1 MNTYTLAEQVQK
13 VRQGLAQLQKSAPTH
28 DITSM
33 VTDIEKLISIQD
45 TLASKYQHYQQ
56 LFEFAPYAYLVID
69 TDGIIREANRA
80 AAALLEVAPS
90 FLLGKP
96 LEILAYQSEQA
107 NLRAQLQSL
116 KPSEK
121 IQHWQT
127 ILYKRNNQPF
137 PAYLFINNI
146 SDANGN
152 TRGWGLSIRDCTEYI
167 TKKADAVRIDITEE
181 RRAKEALCQSEAN
194 YRAIIDAIPAIRDS
208 GRRLRVALE
217 AAQMG
222 TWDWEIATGKI
233 VWSQKTEEIFGFAPG
248 TFPGTFEA
256 FINCI
261 HPEDRELLQTEITRA
276 LEQGV
281 PYNIEPRIIR
291 ADGSIGWVQG
301 KGDVLRDENGQPVAM
316 IGVVADITERKLWE
330 KALRESENLYRL
342 IAENSTDI
350 ITRHSLE
357 EGIYLYVSP
366 ACRSLLGYEPEEM
379 LGCSPYEFFH
389 PEDVAEI
396 KKIHKAVLENS
407 DIYTISYR
415 FRCKNGNYI
424 WLETTSKTVRD
435 HTQKVLEIVAVSRN
449 ISDRKQIEIALRES
463 EEKFRRLFED
473 APIGMAIVNTYGKL
487 LQVNPAFCKLLGY
500 TEAELENCTFK
511 DFTHPE
517 DIEREMFYI
526 EKCWRGEIKNYKI
539 EKRYIKKNGEIVW
552 VNLTTGL
559 ICDERHGKPIYG
571 LGMVEDIT
579 ERKQVEEILKWRE
592 RALAASSNG
601 IIIADA
607 RKPELPTIYVN
618 PAFERITGYSAEEAI
633 GRNCS
638 FLQGK
643 DNEQAELKRLR
654 AAIKEGN
661 SCTVILRNY
670 RKDGSLFW
678 NELSISPIY
687 DTEGNLTH
695 FIGIQTDI
703 TERQQ
708 IQEQLIA
715 SLKEKE
721 VLLKEIHHRVKN
733 NLQIVSSLLNL
744 QSSYIQDEQALAM
757 FKDSHNRI
765 KSMALIHEKLY
776 RSSDFTKIDLPDY
789 IRSLTSNLFSSYRQV
804 SSRIDLKQKIED
816 ITLDIDT
823 AIPCGLIINELISNS
838 LKYAFPG
845 EMKGKISIS
854 FYHQQENNRFILK
867 VSDNGVGL
875 PPGFNPLETES
886 LGWQLIIS
894 LTEQLGGEL
903 TFSSQKGTDVTIV
916 FPSNK

>member
-1 MNTYTLAEQVQK
+1 M
-13 VRQGLAQLQKSAPTH
+13 
-28 DITSM
+28 
-33 VTDIEKLISIQD
+33 
-45 TLASKYQHYQQ
+45 
-56 LFEFAPYAYLVID
+56 
-69 TDGIIREANRA
+69 
-80 AAALLEVAPS
+80 
-90 FLLGKP
+90 
-96 LEILAYQSEQA
+96 
-107 NLRAQLQSL
+107 
-116 KPSEK
+116 
-121 IQHWQT
+121 
-127 ILYKRNNQPF
+127 
-137 PAYLFINNI
+137 
-146 SDANGN
+146 
-152 TRGWGLSIRDCTEYI
+152 
-167 TKKADAVRIDITEE
+167 
-181 RRAKEALCQSEAN
+181 
-194 YRAIIDAIPAIRDS
+194 
-208 GRRLRVALE
+208 
-217 AAQMG
+217 
-222 TWDWEIATGKI
+222 
-233 VWSQKTEEIFGFAPG
+233 
-248 TFPGTFEA
+248 
-256 FINCI
+256 
-261 HPEDRELLQTEITRA
+261 
-276 LEQGV
+276 
-281 PYNIEPRIIR
+281 
-291 ADGSIGWVQG
+291 
-301 KGDVLRDENGQPVAM
+301 GQPVAM
-316 IGVVADITERKLWE
+316 SGVVADITERKLWE
-330 KALRESENLYRL
+330 QALRESEALYRL

-350 ITRHSLE
+350 ITRHSPE

-389 PEDVAEI
+389 PEDVAAI
-396 KKIHKAVLENS
+396 KKIHSAVLEKS

-435 HTQKVLEIVAVSRN
+435 RQSQKVLEIVAVSRN
-449 ISDRKQIEIALRES
+449 ISDRKQVEIALRES

-473 APIGMAIVNTYGKL
+473 APIGMAICNIDGKVV
-487 LQVNPAFCKLLGY
+487 QVNPVFCKLLGY

-511 DFTHPE
+511 DFSHPE
-517 DIEREMFYI
+517 DIEREMLYV
-526 EKCWRGEIKNYKI
+526 KQCWSGEIKNYKI

-552 VNLTTGL
+552 VNLTTGV
-559 ICDERHGKPIYG
+559 ICDREGKPIYG
-571 LGMVEDIT
+571 LGMVEEIT
-579 ERKQVEEILKWRE
+579 ERKKVEEILKWRE

-607 RKPELPTIYVN
+607 RKPGLPTIYVN
-618 PAFERITGYSAEEAI
+618 PAFERITGYSSEEAI

-643 DNEQAELKRLR
+643 DNNQAELKRLK
-654 AAIKEGN
+654 AAIQEGK

-721 VLLKEIHHRVKN
+721 VLLKEVHHRVKN
-733 NLQIVSSLLNL
+733 NLQIISSLLNL
-744 QSSYIQDEQALAM
+744 QSTYIQDEQALAM

-789 IRSLTSNLFSSYRQV
+789 IHSLTSNLFSSYRLV
-804 SSRIDLKQKIED
+804 SSRIDLQQKIED

-845 EMKGKISIS
+845 EMKGEISIS
-854 FYHQQENNRFILK
+854 FYHQQENSRFILK

-886 LGWQLIIS
+886 LGWQLIVN

-903 TFSSQKGTDVTIV
+903 TFSSQKGTEVTIV
-916 FPSNK
+916 FPSRINN